1 METNRELLLHTLTC
15 FVILRHLLEFFVL
28 SGLIFVESLQPPKIK
43 TTKDFLCLL
52 SKCFKLANLLLLIF
66 AVTKVCFLLALFL
79 LLPKFVSFSLF
90 FFSLFRHFASKKL
103 FSKFPPCMVGYGGKK
118 KETQRNTEIEKV
130 SLFFFSPFPSFCVK
144 KVVF

>member
-90 FFSLFRHFASKKL
+90 FFSLFRHFPSKKL

-118 KETQRNTEIEKV
+118 KETQRTFI
-130 SLFFFSPFPSFCVK
+130 
-144 KVVF
+144 

>member
-1 METNRELLLHTLTC
+1 METNKELLLHTLTC

-66 AVTKVCFLLALFL
+66 AVTKVCFLLALFCCYQ
-79 LLPKFVSFSLF
+79 SLF
-90 FFSLFRHFASKKL
+90 PSRSFFFP
-103 FSKFPPCMVGYGGKK
+103 FSVILRQKSCFLNFLHVWWGMVAKK
-118 KETQRNTEIEKV
+118 KETQRNV
-130 SLFFFSPFPSFCVK
+130 AK
-144 KVVF
+144 KKKHRETQR